1 MLQFFFFLY
10 FLQLTLNISVCIRHK
25 FIYMNLKIHN
35 RTSFSISFKYPFYW
49 TNKYDRFLGGMCKP
63 GPKYFVREKIFLSK
77 IKKLAWIANCTY
89 HNLVSRTHH
98 LDWSNLQVQQI
109 EGYKL
114 INNVASSNVDVTQT
128 RKICNSLDLKL
139 HTIFC
144 FTYIKI
150 NFVRH

>member
-1 MLQFFFFLY
+1 
-10 FLQLTLNISVCIRHK
+10 
-25 FIYMNLKIHN
+25 MNLKIHN
-35 RTSFSISFKYPFYW
+35 STSFSISFKYPFHW
-49 TNKYDRFLGGMCKP
+49 TNKYDRFLGGMCINP
-63 GPKYFVREKIFLSK
+63 ALSISFARRYCLSK

-89 HNLVSRTHH
+89 HNLVSRTRH

-109 EGYKL
+109 ESYKL

-128 RKICNSLDLKL
+128 RNICNSLDLKL